1 MKIVIKAEPVETTA
15 ELNDSNTAKAIW
27 NALPINGQA
36 NLWGEEIYF
45 RIPIHIEPENGREL
59 VEKGDLGFWPDGD
72 AFCIFF
78 GPTPMSA
85 GDEIRPASAV
95 NVFGRITEDAALFKK
110 VRSGTRVHLER
121 SK

>member
-1 MKIVIKAEPVETTA
+1 MKIVIKAESVETTA

-95 NVFGRITEDAALFKK
+95 NVFGRITEDAAVFKK
-110 VRSGTRVHLER
+110 VRSGTRVYLER
-121 SK
+121 SE

>member
-27 NALPINGQA
+27 NALPITGQA

-59 VEKGDLGFWPDGD
+59 VEKGDLGFWPAGD

-78 GPTPMSA
+78 GPTPMSQ

-95 NVFGRITEDAALFKK
+95 NIFGRITGDISLFKQ
-110 VRSGTRVHLER
+110 VRSGTRVYIER
-121 SK
+121 SE

>member
-1 MKIVIKAEPVETTA
+1 MKIVIKAESVETTA

>member
-1 MKIVIKAEPVETTA
+1 MKIVIRAEPVEITA
-15 ELNDSNTAKAIW
+15 ELNDSNTAKTIW
-27 NALPINGQA
+27 NALPITGRA

-45 RIPIHIEPENGREL
+45 RIPGHIEPENGREL

-78 GPTPMSA
+78 GPTLMSI

-95 NVFGRITEDAALFKK
+95 NVFGRITGDTVLFKK
-110 VRSGTRVHLER
+110 VRSGTVINIER
-121 SK
+121 SD